1 MCPLA
6 RADSLPQGMGPK
18 VHKEVNCQMAETKYE
33 VTYIIRPDIDEE
45 AKAQLVERFD
55 NILKE
60 NGANIIDSKDWQKR
74 KFAYEI
80 KKYSEGTYHIVN
92 LTAND
97 SKAIDEFDRLAKISG
112 DILRQMIVVR
122 ED

>member
-1 MCPLA
+1 
-6 RADSLPQGMGPK
+6 
-18 VHKEVNCQMAETKYE
+18 MAETKYE
-33 VTYIIRPDIDEE
+33 VTYIIRPDMDEE

-60 NGANIIDSKDWQKR
+60 NGATIIDSKDWQKR
-74 KFAYEI
+74 KLAYEI
-80 KKYSEGTYHIVN
+80 KKYNEGIYHIVN

-97 SKAIDEFDRLAKISG
+97 AKAVDEFDRLAKISG

>member
-1 MCPLA
+1 
-6 RADSLPQGMGPK
+6 
-18 VHKEVNCQMAETKYE
+18 MAETKYE

-60 NGANIIDSKDWQKR
+60 NGASIIDSKDWQKR

-80 KKYSEGTYHIVN
+80 KNFTEGTYHIVN

-97 SKAIDEFDRLAKISG
+97 SKAIDEFDRLAKISSE
-112 DILRQMIVVR
+112 ILRHMIVVR
-122 ED
+122 ND